1 MASAL
6 VAVWARIPPTGLRA
20 AAARV
25 SRWVSTPMTPSTV
38 SARMGTRLLLR
49 EAAMVGVGLGGVTAR
64 HTYDGSQPHGWTGCY
79 QASEVGQ
86 VDAGTTA
93 DGSAPRQPFRVP
105 VALRVMP

>member
-1 MASAL
+1 LLLAGGVGPGRGL
-6 VAVWARIPPTGLRA
+6 GEDPTDRAEA

-49 EAAMVGVGLGGVTAR
+49 EAAVVGVGLGGVTAR
-64 HTYDGSQPHGWTGCY
+64 HNCDRSQPHGWTGCY

-93 DGSAPRQPFRVP
+93 DGSAPRQPFRCQ
-105 VALRVMP
+105 LRC